1 MGMGYYR
8 VGQHNFRPNMNNKT
22 KKPTGANSGS
32 ADGDSAEADN
42 VDKIRDILFG
52 NQMREVEQRFASLE
66 KGLANDLAAMRNEN
80 ALQIESLKTFIESEI
95 EILGSRLSGEEQ
107 SRIENVDELDDKIKQ
122 NVKQVDKKIGD
133 VVKSL
138 DKNAR
143 DINQK
148 ILKQSQDFSSELS
161 NQIGEARD
169 RMDSHRQELSSVKV
183 DKRVLS
189 EMLNALALQVNPDD
203 PK

>member
-1 MGMGYYR
+1 
-8 VGQHNFRPNMNNKT
+8 MNNKT
-22 KKPTGANSGS
+22 KTTSGANSS
-32 ADGDSAEADN
+32 NANGDVVETDN

-66 KGLANDLAAMRNEN
+66 KNLANDLAAMRNEN

-95 EILGSRLSGEEQ
+95 EILGTKLSGEEQ
-107 SRIENVDELDDKIKQ
+107 SRIENVDELDDKVKQ
-122 NVKQVDKKIGD
+122 HVKQVDKKIGD

-138 DKNAR
+138 DKNSR

-148 ILKQSQDFSSELS
+148 MLKQSQDFSSELS

-169 RMDSHRQELSSVKV
+169 RMDSHRQELSSAKV
-183 DKRVLS
+183 DKLVLS
-189 EMLNALALQVNPDD
+189 EMLNALALEVNPDNS
-203 PK
+203 K

>member
-1 MGMGYYR
+1 
-8 VGQHNFRPNMNNKT
+8 MNNKA
-22 KKPTGANSGS
+22 KKQSGANSGS
-32 ADGDSAEADN
+32 ANGDATETDN

-66 KGLANDLAAMRNEN
+66 KSLANDLATMRNEN
-80 ALQIESLKTFIESEI
+80 ALQIESLKSYIESEI
-95 EILGSRLSGEEQ
+95 EILGSKLSGEEQ
-107 SRIENVDELDDKIKQ
+107 SRIENVDELDDK
-122 NVKQVDKKIGD
+122 VKQSAKQIDKKISD

-138 DKNAR
+138 DKNSR

-161 NQIGEARD
+161 NQIMEARE
-169 RMDSHRQELSSVKV
+169 RMDGHRQELSSAKV
-183 DKRVLS
+183 DKLMLS

-203 PK
+203 SK